1 MFTNVGPA
9 TSHHSRVRG
18 IHLRRWFDVFG
29 GEEMRLPRI
38 INGSRYVFC
47 YIIWSMIM
55 VIYGNVIYKCY
66 IWFLGMFHPI
76 PSYMTWSS
84 NIGIGRKTN
93 VWFDNVLIQKLIWFG
108 ISGQPAMFDDI
119 GRYKNWSYSSV
130 RGLSSGAQKL
140 PVHVGRCWMYA
151 CIIPI
156 KMTVG
161 VSKNETFYTSPKKN
175 IN

>member
-18 IHLRRWFDVFG
+18 IHLRRWFDVFW

-93 VWFDNVLIQKLIWFG
+93 VWFDNVLIQKLIKSSFG
-108 ISGQPAMFDDI
+108 SGFPGSPPCLMTSAGTKTGPIHQSGDCRP
-119 GRYKNWSYSSV
+119 GHKNY
-130 RGLSSGAQKL
+130 RFMLGDAECM
-140 PVHVGRCWMYA
+140 HA
-151 CIIPI
+151 
-156 KMTVG
+156 
-161 VSKNETFYTSPKKN
+161 
-175 IN
+175 

>member
-18 IHLRRWFDVFG
+18 IHLRRRFDVFWG
-29 GEEMRLPRI
+29 WKNEATTNYKWLKI
-38 INGSRYVFC
+38 CFLL
-47 YIIWSMIM
+47 IWSMIM

-108 ISGQPAMFDDI
+108 DFRAARHVWWHRQVQKLVLFISPGTV
-119 GRYKNWSYSSV
+119 V
-130 RGLSSGAQKL
+130 RGTKTTGS
-140 PVHVGRCWMYA
+140 CWEMLNV
-151 CIIPI
+151 CIHNPH
-156 KMTVG
+156 
-161 VSKNETFYTSPKKN
+161 
-175 IN
+175 